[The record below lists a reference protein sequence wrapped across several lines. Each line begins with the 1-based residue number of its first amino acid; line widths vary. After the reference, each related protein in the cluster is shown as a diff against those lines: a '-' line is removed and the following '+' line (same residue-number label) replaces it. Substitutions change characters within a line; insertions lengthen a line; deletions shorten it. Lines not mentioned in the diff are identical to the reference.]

1 MSVNPEKAAGS
12 VVHEGQSYF
21 FCSKRCVDKFTM
33 NPSEYVPHSNRMAK
47 QAAPHAEN
55 EARWYICP
63 MHPDVRQKGP
73 GTCPKCGMAL
83 EPEVVTVLP
92 KPTEY
97 VCPMHPEVVQSTPGN
112 CPKCGMAL
120 EPRELSARE
129 EPDAELADMWRR
141 FVVSAALTLPLLV
154 VTMLEMVGVPIAHRL
169 PGASFAWIQLALAT
183 PVVIWGGWPF
193 FVRGWQSVAY
203 RHLNMF
209 SLIALGTGVAFIYS
223 VVATVAPDLFP
234 ASFRSHGGTVD
245 LYFEAAAVIVTLVLL
260 GQVMELRARRQTGA
274 AIRSLLELAPT
285 TARRINQDGTEHEIS
300 LHVVVV
306 GDRLRVRPGEKIPV
320 DGIVAEGASFVD
332 ESMIS
337 GEPVPVEKRN
347 GDSVIGA
354 TVNGT
359 GSFVMRADKIGRDT
373 VFARIVDMVQQAQRS
388 QAPIQRLADQVSGYF
403 VPAVMLAAMV
413 TFVAWAWIGPE
424 PKFSYAILNAV
435 AVLIIACPCA
445 LGLAT
450 PMSIMVGVGRGAMA
464 GVLVKSAQVLE
475 TMEKVDTLVVD
486 KTGTLTEG
494 KPRLLSIV
502 PSEGFSENE
511 LLQLT
516 ASVEKVSE
524 HPIAAAIVA
533 QAVKLGLS
541 VQDPNDFESV
551 TGRGVKARVGEKHV
565 AVGNARLMSDIGVVP
580 ETALARADELR
591 QEGQT
596 VMFAAING
604 EFAGLLGVAD
614 PIKEST
620 PHAIEELQRDGVE
633 VIMLTGDNRT
643 TAEAVGRKLGL
654 RRIEADVLPELK
666 AKFVHQ
672 LKAEGKI
679 VGMAGDGINDAPAL
693 ATADV
698 GIAMGTGTD
707 VAMESAGITLV
718 KGDLRGIARARRLSR
733 ATMTNIRQN
742 LFLAFIYNMLGVPV
756 AAGILYPWLGVL
768 LNPMIASAAMSL
780 SSVSVIANAL
790 RLRRLRLR

>member
-1 MSVNPEKAAGS
+1 M
-12 VVHEGQSYF
+12 VHLPDAS
-21 FCSKRCVDKFTM
+21 RC
-33 NPSEYVPHSNRMAK
+33 PSE
-47 QAAPHAEN
+47 
-55 EARWYICP
+55 
-63 MHPDVRQKGP
+63 GP
-73 GTCPKCGMAL
+73 GHL
-83 EPEVVTVLP
+83 PEVWNGFGTRGRDRP
-92 KPTEY
+92 AKTDR
-97 VCPMHPEVVQSTPGN
+97 VCLSHAPEVVQSTPGN

-337 GEPVPVEKRN
+337 GEPVPVEKKN

-359 GSFVMRADKIGRDT
+359 GSFVMRAERIGRDT

-403 VPAVMLAAMV
+403 VPAVMLAALV
-413 TFVAWAWIGPE
+413 TFVAWAWIGPD

-464 GVLVKSAQVLE
+464 GVLVKNAQVLE

-502 PSEGFSENE
+502 PSEGFTENE
-511 LLQLT
+511 LLQLA

-533 QAVKLGLS
+533 QAVKLELS
-541 VQDPNDFESV
+541 VQDPDDFESV

-580 ETALARADELR
+580 ATALARADELR

-604 EFAGLLGVAD
+604 KFAGLLGVAD

-643 TAEAVGRKLGL
+643 TAEAVGGKLGL

-666 AKFVHQ
+666 A
-672 LKAEGKI
+672 
-679 VGMAGDGINDAPAL
+679 
-693 ATADV
+693 
-698 GIAMGTGTD
+698 
-707 VAMESAGITLV
+707 
-718 KGDLRGIARARRLSR
+718 
-733 ATMTNIRQN
+733 
-742 LFLAFIYNMLGVPV
+742 
-756 AAGILYPWLGVL
+756 
-768 LNPMIASAAMSL
+768 
-780 SSVSVIANAL
+780 SSFSN
-790 RLRRLRLR
+790 